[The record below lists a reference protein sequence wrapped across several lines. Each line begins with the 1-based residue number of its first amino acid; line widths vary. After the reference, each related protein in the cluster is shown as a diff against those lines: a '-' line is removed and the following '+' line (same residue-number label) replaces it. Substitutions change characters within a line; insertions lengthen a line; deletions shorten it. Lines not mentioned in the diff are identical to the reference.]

1 MEEYEY
7 SFEVAGIE
15 PYIEYCEKNSYK
27 LRKSNTQKR
36 IVYENFYNKNVLARI
51 TTEIENNNEIT
62 KIDFKNVGKNE
73 KDLKVSNESIPM
85 LITSENI
92 DMIESILEVL
102 RFEKT
107 SELKRERYVYIKN
120 NVKFEIDKYIEPIMN
135 VVAIEG
141 EKSLVDSVYQ
151 EIKEL

>member
-7 SFEVAGIE
+7 SFEVARIE
-15 PYIEYCEKNSYK
+15 PYIEYCEKNSYE
-27 LRKSNTQKR
+27 LCKSNTQKR
-36 IVYENFYNKNVLARI
+36 IVYENFYNKNMLARI

-102 RFEKT
+102 RFEKA

-151 EIKEL
+151 EIKGL